1 MATVNIRFVGPWRLY
16 LGVERVT
23 LQAATVEDAMEQV
36 EAAYGHGYHAR
47 LLKSGI
53 TEKRK
58 IADESNILLNRVHI
72 RQLTDHSLKDGDS
85 LSIIPRFVGG

>member
-1 MATVNIRFVGPWRLY
+1 MAEVNIRFVGPWRLY

-23 LQAATVEDAMEQV
+23 LQAATVEEAIEQV
-36 EAAYGHGYHAR
+36 EAAYGHGYHKR